1 MSSEDSNEIN
11 HYVDGLLS
19 KVVNDFVSN
28 KLNEQSD
35 IFITE
40 DEPVVAEEEPVVAEE
55 EPIVVKEEP
64 VVVEEEP
71 VVVEEEPVVVAEE
84 PVVVEEEH
92 TAVEEEPVAVAE
104 EPVVVKEKPVV
115 VEEEHTAVEEEPEEP
130 VVVEEE
136 PIVVAEEPVV
146 VAEEP
151 VVVEE
156 EPVVAEEE
164 PVAVKEEPVVVE
176 NIIDQEKAVDEDLK
190 KKITSLEKLVSDLL
204 KKEELPIKEKLP
216 KNEKLPIKE
225 IVVNETIVETIEE
238 IKQNKP
244 TPVVNKVPDIVL
256 IVPYRDRA
264 PQRSAFMK
272 IMPHILEDL
281 NCKVLFI
288 HQRDNRPFN
297 RGAMKNLG
305 FIYVKNMYPT
315 NYKDITLVFHDIDNI
330 PWHKGQFS
338 YQTQR
343 NIVNH
348 FYGYH
353 RALGGIFAIKAWD
366 FEHINGFPNIWT
378 WGLEDNII
386 LRRAEQNKKR
396 VIRPEF
402 VNIEK
407 DNNNIIG
414 LWHGWDRLVNPHIEH
429 KGRADR
435 GQDGIRSLRNIRMN
449 PNEMD
454 NLFIEV
460 NITSFHTGENLTSPF
475 VKGARKV
482 DARTM
487 QRLNRPFYVKGPKR
501 GTAGTFGKKKGFGGM
516 AF

>member
-19 KVVNDFVSN
+19 EVVNDFVSN
-28 KLNEQSD
+28 KFNEQSD

-40 DEPVVAEEEPVVAEE
+40 EEPVVAEEEPVVAEE
-55 EPIVVKEEP
+55 EPIVVS
-64 VVVEEEP
+64 EEP

-84 PVVVEEEH
+84 PVVVEEEPI
-92 TAVEEEPVAVAE
+92 VVAE
-104 EPVVVKEKPVV
+104 EPVVVKEEPVV
-115 VEEEHTAVEEEPEEP
+115 VEEEHTAVEEEPG
-130 VVVEEE
+130 
-136 PIVVAEEPVV
+136 VVAEEPVV

-151 VVVEE
+151 VVVAE
-156 EPVVAEEE
+156 EPVVVTEEPVAVKEE

-190 KKITSLEKLVSDLL
+190 KKIASLEKLVSDLL

-216 KNEKLPIKE
+216 KNEKFPIKE

>member
-1 MSSEDSNEIN
+1 MTSNNIAEQYVNEI
-11 HYVDGLLS
+11 
-19 KVVNDFVSN
+19 
-28 KLNEQSD
+28 
-35 IFITE
+35 I
-40 DEPVVAEEEPVVAEE
+40 DE
-55 EPIVVKEEP
+55 VVKKNLFDNKNDNSTIKINE
-64 VVVEEEP
+64 
-71 VVVEEEPVVVAEE
+71 
-84 PVVVEEEH
+84 
-92 TAVEEEPVAVAE
+92 
-104 EPVVVKEKPVV
+104 
-115 VEEEHTAVEEEPEEP
+115 
-130 VVVEEE
+130 
-136 PIVVAEEPVV
+136 
-146 VAEEP
+146 
-151 VVVEE
+151 
-156 EPVVAEEE
+156 
-164 PVAVKEEPVVVE
+164 
-176 NIIDQEKAVDEDLK
+176 LK
-190 KKITSLEKLVSDLL
+190 KKIETLKDLVSDLL
-204 KKEELPIKEKLP
+204 KKSVNPEPKMEKL
-216 KNEKLPIKE
+216 E
-225 IVVNETIVETIEE
+225 IVVKDKTPE
-238 IKQNKP
+238 I
-244 TPVVNKVPDIVL
+244 IF
-256 IVPYRDRA
+256 IVPYRDRE

-378 WGLEDNII
+378 WGLEDNMI

-435 GQDGIRSLRNIRMN
+435 GQDGIRSLSNIRMN

-501 GTAGTFGKKKGFGGM
+501 GTAGTFGKKRGFGGM

>member
-1 MSSEDSNEIN
+1 MSSEDSNKIN

-19 KVVNDFVSN
+19 EVVNDFVSN
-28 KLNEQSD
+28 KLNEPSD

-40 DEPVVAEEEPVVAEE
+40 EEPVIAEEEPVVAEE
-55 EPIVVKEEP
+55 EPVVVEEEP
-64 VVVEEEP
+64 VIAEEEP
-71 VVVEEEPVVVAEE
+71 VVVEEEPVIAEEEPVIAVKEEPVIAVKEEPVIAEEE
-84 PVVVEEEH
+84 PVV
-92 TAVEEEPVAVAE
+92 AVEEEPV
-104 EPVVVKEKPVV
+104 VVDN
-115 VEEEHTAVEEEPEEP
+115 T
-130 VVVEEE
+130 
-136 PIVVAEEPVV
+136 
-146 VAEEP
+146 
-151 VVVEE
+151 
-156 EPVVAEEE
+156 
-164 PVAVKEEPVVVE
+164 
-176 NIIDQEKAVDEDLK
+176 IDQEKAVDEDLK
-190 KKITSLEKLVSDLL
+190 KKIASLEKLVSDLL
-204 KKEELPIKEKLP
+204 KKEELLIKEKLP
-216 KNEKLPIKE
+216 KKDKIPIKE

-378 WGLEDNII
+378 WGLEDNMI
-386 LRRAEQNKKR
+386 LRRAEEYGKR
-396 VIRPEF
+396 IIRPQF

-460 NITSFHTGENLTSPF
+460 NIASFHTGENLTSPF
-475 VKGARKV
+475 VRGARKV

>member
-1 MSSEDSNEIN
+1 MNNTNEIDK
-11 HYVDGLLS
+11 YVDGLITD
-19 KVVNDFVSN
+19 VVNNFISN
-28 KLNEQSD
+28 EN
-35 IFITE
+35 T
-40 DEPVVAEEEPVVAEE
+40 V
-55 EPIVVKEEP
+55 EP
-64 VVVEEEP
+64 VVVEAVVEPVLEAAVQPVVEPVQPVVEPVQP
-71 VVVEEEPVVVAEE
+71 VVVEAAVQPVVEPVQPVVEAVVQPVVEAVVQPVVEPVVEAVVE
-84 PVVVEEEH
+84 PVVE
-92 TAVEEEPVAVAE
+92 AVVQPVVEPVQL
-104 EPVVVKEKPVV
+104 VV
-115 VEEEHTAVEEEPEEP
+115 VEAVVEPA
-130 VVVEEE
+130 VVEEVLGKDDYLKKIKSLEDLINLLKQEKLSLTKETVEE
-136 PIVVAEEPVV
+136 PIIDPVS
-146 VAEEP
+146 
-151 VVVEE
+151 
-156 EPVVAEEE
+156 
-164 PVAVKEEPVVVE
+164 
-176 NIIDQEKAVDEDLK
+176 EDK
-190 KKITSLEKLVSDLL
+190 T
-204 KKEELPIKEKLP
+204 
-216 KNEKLPIKE
+216 
-225 IVVNETIVETIEE
+225 
-238 IKQNKP
+238 
-244 TPVVNKVPDIVL
+244 PDIIL

-281 NCKVLFI
+281 NCKVLFV

-297 RGAMKNLG
+297 RGSMKNLG
-305 FIYVKNMYPT
+305 FIYVKNMYPD

-330 PWHKGQFS
+330 PWYKGQFS

-343 NIVNH
+343 NVVNH

-378 WGLEDNII
+378 WGLEDNMI
-386 LRRAEQNKKR
+386 LRRVEQNKKR
-396 VIRPEF
+396 VIRSEF

-435 GQDGIRSLRNIRMN
+435 GRDGIRSLRNIIMN

-475 VKGARKV
+475 VKGARRV
-482 DARTM
+482 DARSVP
-487 QRLNRPFYVKGPKR
+487 RLNKPFYVKGPKR
-501 GTAGTFGKKKGFGGM
+501 GTAGTFGKKRGFGGM